1 MSNNIDAVDL
11 VRQVR
16 DDIYEQTKGM
26 STGELV
32 EFFRRRG
39 SSAKEK
45 IIDTQGHRRETV
57 KRDSESH

>member
-39 SSAKEK
+39 SSSKEK
-45 IIDTQGHRRETV
+45 IIDTQGDRRETV
-57 KRDSESH
+57 KRNSESH

>member
-1 MSNNIDAVDL
+1 MSKDIDAVDL

-26 STGELV
+26 SPGELV

-39 SSAKEK
+39 SSAREK
-45 IIDTQGHRRETV
+45 IIDTQGHRHETL
-57 KRDSESH
+57 KRDIESH

>member
-1 MSNNIDAVDL
+1 MSKHIDAVDL

-26 STGELV
+26 STAELV

-39 SSAKEK
+39 SSSKERVGE
-45 IIDTQGHRRETV
+45 IQNHRHETV
-57 KRDSESH
+57 KRDNESH